1 MDYVPVTSTL
11 YDVEIDVGYKESIQF
26 LQLNQTELIRLLS
39 FAEHCFHKDG
49 DKLEPVIMRVST
61 GVLVK
66 DDKSGRAA
74 VSDGN

>member
-11 YDVEIDVGYKESIQF
+11 YDVEIEVGYKEAIQF

-39 FAEHCFHKDG
+39 FTQHCFHKDG
-49 DKLEPVIMRVST
+49 DKTEPVVMRVST

-66 DDKSGRAA
+66 DDKSGRVAI
-74 VSDGN
+74 DGN